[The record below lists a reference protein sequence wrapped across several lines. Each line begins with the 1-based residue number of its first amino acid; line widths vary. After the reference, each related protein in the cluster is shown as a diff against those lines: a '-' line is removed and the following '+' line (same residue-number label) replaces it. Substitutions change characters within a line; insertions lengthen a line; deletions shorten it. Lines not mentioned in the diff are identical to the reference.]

1 MKEVVFE
8 SEKYKEFENSDEGNA
23 WGWMHFSDVLTPE
36 DNSAYESVLFYTG
49 SMSRKWNKVLR
60 RYPSIESGQFES
72 SARGEFAEDGEQIRR
87 IKEVNSVVTQH
98 RIPENIIVYRYT
110 NKKLIRKLCSAWILK
125 RGMRFTDKGFF
136 STTLVSHLLMDFAN
150 KHECDCLLKIYIPKG
165 TKGAYVSIK
174 NSPSILNEQ
183 EVLFAPNLKL
193 EIVKV
198 NYLTHPFSIECKII

>member
-1 MKEVVFE
+1 MREVVFE
-8 SEKYKEFENSDEGNA
+8 SEKYKEFENSEEGNA
-23 WGWMHFSDVLTPE
+23 WGWRHFSDVLTPE
-36 DNSAYESVLFYTG
+36 NNSAYESVFFYTG

-60 RYPSIESGQFES
+60 SYPSIESGQFES
-72 SARGEFAEDGEQIRR
+72 SARGVFAEDGEQIGR
-87 IKEVNSVVTQH
+87 ILEVNSVLTQH
-98 RIPENIIVYRYT
+98 IIPENIVVYRYT
-110 NKKLIRKLCSAWILK
+110 EKKLIKKLCSTRILK
-125 RGMRFTDKGFF
+125 TGMCFTDKGFF
-136 STTLVSHLLMDFAN
+136 STTLVKQLLLGFAK
-150 KHECDCLLKIYIPKG
+150 KHRYDCLLKIYIPKG